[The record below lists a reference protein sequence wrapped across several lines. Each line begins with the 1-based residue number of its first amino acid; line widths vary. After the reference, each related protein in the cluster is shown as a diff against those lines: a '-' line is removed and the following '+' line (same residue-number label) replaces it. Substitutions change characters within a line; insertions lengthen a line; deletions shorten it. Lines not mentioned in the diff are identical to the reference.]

1 MSAGFDAVRC
11 VRAKTFLCSLP
22 RGDYDLLR
30 GFPREAEPFTRDF
43 RANEKF
49 HLSPACRVR
58 VMDFLRRLPREAES
72 FLRGLPRGAA
82 LRGD

>member
-1 MSAGFDAVRC
+1 
-11 VRAKTFLCSLP
+11 
-22 RGDYDLLR
+22 
-30 GFPREAEPFTRDF
+30 
-43 RANEKF
+43 
-49 HLSPACRVR
+49 